1 MSELKQTLEK
11 VRGSYDKL
19 FKEFYGELP
28 DEENKLTDN
37 EIRAIWM
44 TVLFGFV
51 CVIAILIA
59 FLAMLVRSA
68 G

>member
-19 FKEFYGELP
+19 FKEFYSEFP

>member
-1 MSELKQTLEK
+1 MSRLKQTLY
-11 VRGSYDKL
+11 GLHNNQDKIL
-19 FKEFYGELP
+19 KEIYGELP
-28 DEENKLTDN
+28 DEPNKLTDN

-51 CVIAILIA
+51 CVIAILII

>member
-11 VRGSYDKL
+11 VRDSYDKL

-51 CVIAILIA
+51 CVIAILIC
-59 FLAMLVRSA
+59 FLTMLVRSA

>member
-1 MSELKQTLEK
+1 MSRLKQSFDEFRK
-11 VRGSYDKL
+11 SQDKIL
-19 FKEFYGELP
+19 KAFSTESP
-28 DEENKLTDN
+28 DEEDKLTAN
-37 EIRAIWM
+37 EVRAIWM

>member
-1 MSELKQTLEK
+1 MSELKQNLEK
-11 VRGSYDKL
+11 VRDSYDKL
-19 FKEFYGELP
+19 FKEFYSEFP

-51 CVIAILIA
+51 CVIAILIM
-59 FLAMLVRSA
+59 FLAMLVRQA